1 MILVFFVRTSHGG
14 SNRTRPAR
22 PILRVGRTAADVSKG
37 NREERRRTRARRSR
51 SITGARSQFAH
62 VVEDHLLV
70 RPESVPAC
78 DLQRDA
84 PFRRNRSRAADV
96 SGSTSPK

>member
-37 NREERRRTRARRSR
+37 NREEL
-51 SITGARSQFAH
+51 
-62 VVEDHLLV
+62 HLLV
-70 RPESVPAC
+70 EAS
-78 DLQRDA
+78 L
-84 PFRRNRSRAADV
+84 RSA
-96 SGSTSPK
+96 SSQ